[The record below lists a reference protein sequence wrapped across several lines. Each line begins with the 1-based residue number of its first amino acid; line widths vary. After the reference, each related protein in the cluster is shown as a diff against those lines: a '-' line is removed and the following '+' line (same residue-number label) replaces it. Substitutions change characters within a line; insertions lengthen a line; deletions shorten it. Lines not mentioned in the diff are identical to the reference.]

1 MKNSNCLEL
10 EVISESRRKRWK
22 IKAKTRKSED
32 QSKSSYL
39 KIPGISEKEN
49 RENRGEI
56 YKKTARNILRTKGLT
71 MRSGP
76 FITLGTD
83 NSETFWEQGPHCIA

>member
-1 MKNSNCLEL
+1 MKNPDCLEI
-10 EVISESRRKRWK
+10 EVISENRRKRWK

-49 RENRGEI
+49 REHRGEI
-56 YKKTARNILRTKGLT
+56 YRENARKIIR
-71 MRSGP
+71 
-76 FITLGTD
+76 I
-83 NSETFWEQGPHCIA
+83 

>member
-1 MKNSNCLEL
+1 MRTQFLEIIKMKNSNCLEL

-32 QSKSSYL
+32 RFKSSYL

-49 RENRGEI
+49 R
-56 YKKTARNILRTKGLT
+56 K
-71 MRSGP
+71 
-76 FITLGTD
+76 
-83 NSETFWEQGPHCIA
+83 

>member
-10 EVISESRRKRWK
+10 EVISESRWK
-22 IKAKTRKSED
+22 IKAKTGKSED

-39 KIPGISEKEN
+39 KIPGISEN

-56 YKKTARNILRTKGLT
+56 YKEKRKKHSQN
-71 MRSGP
+71 
-76 FITLGTD
+76 
-83 NSETFWEQGPHCIA
+83 

>member
-1 MKNSNCLEL
+1 MRTQFLEIIKMKNSNCLEL

-32 QSKSSYL
+32 RSKSSYL

-49 RENRGEI
+49 RKQRRNLQRKTQEI
-56 YKKTARNILRTKGLT
+56 
-71 MRSGP
+71 
-76 FITLGTD
+76 F
-83 NSETFWEQGPHCIA
+83 SELKDTFPD